1 MHTMGDLVARGEKAA
16 RPPAM
21 WVPGR
26 DGHAA
31 NPIAH
36 LLYTSGSTG
45 LPKGAIFT
53 DQLWCAAH
61 ANMMCEF
68 ENAIYEYITTT

>member
-1 MHTMGDLVARGEKAA
+1 MHTMGDLIARGEKAA
-16 RPPAM
+16 QAPSMR
-21 WVPGR
+21 VPGR
-26 DGHAA
+26 DGHPA

-53 DQLWCAAH
+53 DKLWCADVQL
-61 ANMMCEF
+61 
-68 ENAIYEYITTT
+68 